1 MNQRLGPKP
10 KMNRMRFRSGRRSA
24 GNATEQH
31 FQSHPGSSGSQLAPI
46 DFGSEG
52 RRGMTKFDERAAAN
66 MDVALEE
73 AFAGVPHGGDHES
86 RKYVAKKL
94 IQSAG
99 KGNLTLEGLRTVARD
114 AFEQLSSRRLARP
127 LRQHAISQRP
137 GYETEFD
144 VKPAR
149 NRTILSVNEGHLRS
163 RGDL

>member
-1 MNQRLGPKP
+1 
-10 KMNRMRFRSGRRSA
+10 
-24 GNATEQH
+24 
-31 FQSHPGSSGSQLAPI
+31 
-46 DFGSEG
+46 
-52 RRGMTKFDERAAAN
+52 MTKFDERTAAK

-73 AFAGVPHGGDHES
+73 AFAGVLHGGDHES

-114 AFEQLSSRRLARP
+114 AFEQLSTRRPARP

-137 GYETEFD
+137 GYEAEFD

-149 NRTILSVNEGHLRS
+149 STSYTLTAEGADHKTASETLEVVVKP
-163 RGDL
+163 